1 VKIKNILFPVMLTIG
16 SSLRANELLE
26 TGHCFVQV
34 VDKVSQD
41 SILPGLGRNPGL
53 TQAYLMSIAKQ
64 GLINEFAFDDNEY
77 VFTKYKPYTI
87 ILHESQ
93 FNNGDAFHE
102 LKYDGKLFAI
112 CDSGVFLSSLQMDII
127 RYYPYYT
134 IQRIESG
141 ILTKRVLKRF
151 AFSGGGIGLLAGA
164 AAGSGSPAS
173 FGIGATVGMIGG
185 AFYGTILSVYYIVG
199 KFIYNKLS
207 VTTSAMISASSNKWL
222 SYREKV
228 LNRSAY
234 FRRIDIS
241 NFPLGDSTL
250 ITFPKAEKTEPRR
263 TIVTIVDP
271 NSLSVLEEA
280 KADTAVSAV
289 SEHRDNPMTDTT
301 VRVVTS
307 PAIVMP
313 ETKQTDWSQ
322 FKLGNGLASAWM
334 YTGYQTSAVRV
345 AYLAKQFGWIRQRT
359 ITDGDLAKLNTR
371 SEIQFLAMWI
381 TTAAGYNF
389 REVVPFNQDQV
400 NFFLPKEPYLAET
413 ISPNMV
419 IDPTVLLDLDIENLK
434 VLFEALNKQP

>member
-1 VKIKNILFPVMLTIG
+1 MLTIG

-241 NFPLGDSTL
+241 NFPLGDSTIL
-250 ITFPKAEKTEPRR
+250 PEFKDENPQPRR
-263 TIVTIVDP
+263 MVVTIVNP
-271 NSLSVLEEA
+271 ISLPIVKETIE
-280 KADTAVSAV
+280 
-289 SEHRDNPMTDTT
+289 DTT
-301 VRVVTS
+301 VLVLAENKGNLVIDTVEKVTIS
-307 PAIVMP
+307 QPLLP
-313 ETKQTDWSQ
+313 ETKQTDWSE
-322 FKLGNGLASAWM
+322 FNLGKGLASNWM

>member
-1 VKIKNILFPVMLTIG
+1 MKIKNILFPVMLTIG

-241 NFPLGDSTL
+241 TFPLGDSTIL
-250 ITFPKAEKTEPRR
+250 PEFKDENPQPRR
-263 TIVTIVDP
+263 MVVTIVNP
-271 NSLSVLEEA
+271 ISL
-280 KADTAVSAV
+280 
-289 SEHRDNPMTDTT
+289 P
-301 VRVVTS
+301 
-307 PAIVMP
+307 IV
-313 ETKQTDWSQ
+313 K
-322 FKLGNGLASAWM
+322 
-334 YTGYQTSAVRV
+334 
-345 AYLAKQFGWIRQRT
+345 
-359 ITDGDLAKLNTR
+359 
-371 SEIQFLAMWI
+371 
-381 TTAAGYNF
+381 
-389 REVVPFNQDQV
+389 
-400 NFFLPKEPYLAET
+400 ET
-413 ISPNMV
+413 IE
-419 IDPTVLLDLDIENLK
+419 DT
-434 VLFEALNKQP
+434 

>member
-1 VKIKNILFPVMLTIG
+1 VQLRFLQLVFVNGVYLSPVKTNYFRFLTLILVLWTNGVAASNKDTVPSKIV
-16 SSLRANELLE
+16 
-26 TGHCFVQV
+26 
-34 VDKVSQD
+34 
-41 SILPGLGRNPGL
+41 L
-53 TQAYLMSIAKQ
+53 TQAHLLAIARQ
-64 GLINEFAFDDNEY
+64 GEIAQFAFDDALY
-77 VFTKYKPYTI
+77 LDQKYRPYTI

-241 NFPLGDSTL
+241 TFPLGDSTIL
-250 ITFPKAEKTEPRR
+250 PEFKDENPQPRR
-263 TIVTIVDP
+263 MVVTIVNP
-271 NSLSVLEEA
+271 ISLPIVKETIE
-280 KADTAVSAV
+280 
-289 SEHRDNPMTDTT
+289 DTT
-301 VRVVTS
+301 VLVLAENKGNLVIDTVEKVTIS
-307 PAIVMP
+307 QPLLP
-313 ETKQTDWSQ
+313 ETKQTDWSE
-322 FKLGNGLASAWM
+322 FNLGKGLASNWM

>member
-1 VKIKNILFPVMLTIG
+1 
-16 SSLRANELLE
+16 
-26 TGHCFVQV
+26 
-34 VDKVSQD
+34 
-41 SILPGLGRNPGL
+41 
-53 TQAYLMSIAKQ
+53 
-64 GLINEFAFDDNEY
+64 
-77 VFTKYKPYTI
+77 
-87 ILHESQ
+87 
-93 FNNGDAFHE
+93 
-102 LKYDGKLFAI
+102 
-112 CDSGVFLSSLQMDII
+112 
-127 RYYPYYT
+127 
-134 IQRIESG
+134 
-141 ILTKRVLKRF
+141 
-151 AFSGGGIGLLAGA
+151 
-164 AAGSGSPAS
+164 
-173 FGIGATVGMIGG
+173 
-185 AFYGTILSVYYIVG
+185 
-199 KFIYNKLS
+199 
-207 VTTSAMISASSNKWL
+207 MISASSNKWL

-413 ISPNMV
+413 ISHNMV

>member
-1 VKIKNILFPVMLTIG
+1 MKTNYFRFLTLILVLWTNGVAASNKDTVPSKIV
-16 SSLRANELLE
+16 
-26 TGHCFVQV
+26 
-34 VDKVSQD
+34 
-41 SILPGLGRNPGL
+41 L
-53 TQAYLMSIAKQ
+53 TQAHLLAIARQ
-64 GLINEFAFDDNEY
+64 GEIAQFAFDDALY
-77 VFTKYKPYTI
+77 LDQKYRPYTI

-241 NFPLGDSTL
+241 TFPLGDSAIL
-250 ITFPKAEKTEPRR
+250 PEFKDENPQPRR
-263 TIVTIVDP
+263 MVVTIVNP
-271 NSLSVLEEA
+271 ISLPIVKETIE
-280 KADTAVSAV
+280 
-289 SEHRDNPMTDTT
+289 DTT
-301 VRVVTS
+301 VLVLAENKGNLVIDTVEKVTIS
-307 PAIVMP
+307 QPLLP
-313 ETKQTDWSQ
+313 ETKQTDWSE
-322 FKLGNGLASAWM
+322 FNLGKGLASNWM

-345 AYLAKQFGWIRQRT
+345 AYLAKQFGWIRQRQVT
-359 ITDGDLAKLNTR
+359 AGDLGKLNTR

>member
-1 VKIKNILFPVMLTIG
+1 MLTIG

-64 GLINEFAFDDNEY
+64 GLINEFPFDDNEY

-241 NFPLGDSTL
+241 NFPLGDSTIL
-250 ITFPKAEKTEPRR
+250 PEFKDENPQPRR
-263 TIVTIVDP
+263 MVVTIVNP
-271 NSLSVLEEA
+271 ISLPIVKETIE
-280 KADTAVSAV
+280 
-289 SEHRDNPMTDTT
+289 DTT
-301 VRVVTS
+301 VLVLAENKGNLVIDTVEKVTIS
-307 PAIVMP
+307 QPLLP
-313 ETKQTDWSQ
+313 KTKQTDWSQ
-322 FKLGNGLASAWM
+322 FNLGNGLASAWM
-334 YTGYQTSAVRV
+334 YTEYQTSAVRV